1 MKNKKIHQGQ
11 VIGTGEKVFNAGM
24 AILGIVI
31 SLVVL
36 YPIYY
41 VLIASLSQ
49 PYYVENGDVMF
60 AIRHFTLASYK
71 EAIKKSGIWLAYGNT
86 IFYTVAGVVV
96 NMLFT
101 TTMAYALSKK
111 KLVFRK
117 FFTLFTIFT
126 MWFNAG
132 IIPMYLTF
140 KDFSLLNTRTAI
152 ILGFA
157 INIQLD
163 YYEEFLRTAS
173 RGTGG
178 SGVYRWSQPYNH
190 IFQDLFTALQARAGY
205 GGTVLRDQPLEQ
217 LLLGHA
223 AVK

>member
-1 MKNKKIHQGQ
+1 MKKKKIHQGQ
-11 VIGTGEKVFNAGM
+11 VIGTGEKVFNIGM
-24 AILGIVI
+24 AILGILI

-60 AIRHFTLASYK
+60 AVKHFTLASYR
-71 EAIKKSGIWLAYGNT
+71 EAVKKSGIWLAYGNT
-86 IFYTVAGVVV
+86 IFYTVAGVAV

-126 MWFNAG
+126 MWFAG
-132 IIPMYLTF
+132 QRKTGMKKSIVCSSNRRYPT
-140 KDFSLLNTRTAI
+140 LLPAAFFPTVKATA
-152 ILGFA
+152 
-157 INIQLD
+157 
-163 YYEEFLRTAS
+163 
-173 RGTGG
+173 
-178 SGVYRWSQPYNH
+178 
-190 IFQDLFTALQARAGY
+190 
-205 GGTVLRDQPLEQ
+205 
-217 LLLGHA
+217 
-223 AVK
+223 

>member
-1 MKNKKIHQGQ
+1 MKNRRIHQGQ

-117 FFTLFTIFT
+117 FFTLFTIF
-126 MWFNAG
+126 
-132 IIPMYLTF
+132 
-140 KDFSLLNTRTAI
+140 
-152 ILGFA
+152 
-157 INIQLD
+157 
-163 YYEEFLRTAS
+163 
-173 RGTGG
+173 
-178 SGVYRWSQPYNH
+178 GVYRWSQPYYH

>member
-1 MKNKKIHQGQ
+1 MKNRRIHQGQ

-111 KLVFRK
+111 L
-117 FFTLFTIFT
+117 
-126 MWFNAG
+126 
-132 IIPMYLTF
+132 
-140 KDFSLLNTRTAI
+140 SLI
-152 ILGFA
+152 
-157 INIQLD
+157 
-163 YYEEFLRTAS
+163 
-173 RGTGG
+173 
-178 SGVYRWSQPYNH
+178 H
-190 IFQDLFTALQARAGY
+190 I
-205 GGTVLRDQPLEQ
+205 
-217 LLLGHA
+217 
-223 AVK
+223 

>member
-1 MKNKKIHQGQ
+1 MKNRRKHQGQ

-86 IFYTVAGVVV
+86 IFLHGCRRCGK
-96 NMLFT
+96 
-101 TTMAYALSKK
+101 YALYDDH
-111 KLVFRK
+111 
-117 FFTLFTIFT
+117 
-126 MWFNAG
+126 G
-132 IIPMYLTF
+132 
-140 KDFSLLNTRTAI
+140 
-152 ILGFA
+152 
-157 INIQLD
+157 
-163 YYEEFLRTAS
+163 LRP
-173 RGTGG
+173 
-178 SGVYRWSQPYNH
+178 Q
-190 IFQDLFTALQARAGY
+190 
-205 GGTVLRDQPLEQ
+205 
-217 LLLGHA
+217 
-223 AVK
+223 